1 MGLTPIRN
9 SSLAPVSAVALV
21 ALAAFFP
28 GALAADAPQTKP
40 LRNWFNDPFFQVRN
54 AVPDCPVPLGPLTD
68 GDEMRTQMHTRLER
82 GTRCYLEGRCAR
94 ANSYLY
100 DGDIADDVRQRF
112 AKTRAY
118 RDASLWV
125 TAQRRIVWI
134 DGCVAPGSANGSL
147 EKLLR
152 DVPDVEL
159 VVVNVR
165 KGPKGN
171 VPYRRLDGRAAAP
184 PPR

>member
-1 MGLTPIRN
+1 MPVERAVLIATLCGLTG
-9 SSLAPVSAVALV
+9 SV
-21 ALAAFFP
+21 FP
-28 GALAADAPQTKP
+28 ADAPQ
-40 LRNWFNDPFFQVRN
+40 LRNWFEDPFFQVRN
-54 AVPDCPVPLGPLTD
+54 AAPDCPVPLGPLTD

-94 ANSYLY
+94 PNSYMY
-100 DGDIADDVRQRF
+100 DRDIAEGVRRRF
-112 AKTRAY
+112 ANTHGY

-134 DGCVAPGSANGSL
+134 EGCVARGYVSGGL
-147 EKLLR
+147 ERLVR
-152 DVPDVEL
+152 GVPDIEL

-171 VPYRRLDGRAAAP
+171 VPYRRLDGVRPASEPA
-184 PPR
+184 RR

>member
-1 MGLTPIRN
+1 MIGTRLNASLVPI
-9 SSLAPVSAVALV
+9 AAIAAT
-21 ALAAFFP
+21 ALAGSFAT
-28 GALAADAPQTKP
+28 ALAADAPEAKP

-54 AVPDCPVPLGPLTD
+54 AVSDCPVPLGPLTD
-68 GDEMRTQMHTRLER
+68 GDEMKTQMHTRLER

-94 ANSYLY
+94 PSSYLY
-100 DGDIADDVRQRF
+100 DSDIADRVRRRF
-112 AKTRAY
+112 IKTRAY

-134 DGCVAPGSANGSL
+134 DGCVAPGYVNGSL

-159 VVVNVR
+159 IVVNVR
-165 KGPKGN
+165 KGPKGS
-171 VPYRRLDGRAAAP
+171 VPYRRLDGRPVAP
-184 PPR
+184 ASR